1 MSRKRNSRR
10 MRQAP
15 EGRDRRMV
23 KARSRWTRAWRIAAG
38 SDFAIG
44 DLSQSFQR
52 DLGRPAPLKEIFRF
66 LCRANQFYQLAP
78 SQPERGAFRDR
89 HERGMRC
96 GGRDSVGAQGDRRA
110 EFRERCTARKTN
122 GAALAFDQA
131 SADLH
136 KAPAKPLAK
145 TGRVRQNRVVPTPV
159 AGAKLS
165 VATSIRPDP
174 IRHQAGSD
182 GDKTNSLAGES
193 TA

>member
-15 EGRDRRMV
+15 QGRDRRMV
-23 KARSRWTRAWRIAAG
+23 KAKSRWTRAWRIAAG

-44 DLSQSFQR
+44 DLSQSFQG

-89 HERGMRC
+89 HERGMGC

-110 EFRERCTARKTN
+110 EFRERCTAQDERRCFRLCQKLRR
-122 GAALAFDQA
+122 ALSAEALAK
-131 SADLH
+131 AD
-136 KAPAKPLAK
+136 
-145 TGRVRQNRVVPTPV
+145 RVRQNRVVPTPV

-165 VATSIRPDP
+165 VATSIQPDP
-174 IRHQAGSD
+174 VSLKPAATVTRRIRSPGRARH
-182 GDKTNSLAGES
+182 KP
-193 TA
+193 